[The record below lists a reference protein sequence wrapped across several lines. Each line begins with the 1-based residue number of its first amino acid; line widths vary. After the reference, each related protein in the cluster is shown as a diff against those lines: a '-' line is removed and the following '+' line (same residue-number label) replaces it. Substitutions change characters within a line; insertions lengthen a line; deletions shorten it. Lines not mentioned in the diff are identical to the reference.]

1 MVRLFVGLMISTL
14 MLFSI
19 TPLLWGE
26 DLGRQDELIE
36 MMIQIVLENNPTL
49 RSQGRLVRES
59 EILPEPHPTFA
70 LSGINFNVGAAFW
83 NPVTNSFNLIPNAT
97 LGMSFSLG
105 DPARVLNSFNLKKEK
120 EGAKQDYQQI
130 KNSIIS
136 DLLSYVREILRLKS
150 QRENLEKLKI
160 YLEDYSD
167 LSEKQVKA
175 GVKETELDKL
185 WDLKE
190 RIMGIE
196 GELQDIKNQ
205 LNTIRLEAAMR
216 LGGDAWEELLELFWQ
231 LDEQI

>member
-1 MVRLFVGLMISTL
+1 MVRLFVGLMIFTL
-14 MLFSI
+14 ILFSI
-19 TPLLWGE
+19 TPLVWGE

-36 MMIQIVLENNPTL
+36 RMIQIVLENNPTL
-49 RSQGRLVRES
+49 KSQGRLVRES
-59 EILPEPHPTFA
+59 QRLPEPHPTFA

-97 LGMSFSLG
+97 LGVSFSLG

-150 QRENLEKLKI
+150 QRENLEELKI

-175 GVKETELDKL
+175 GVKELELDKL

-196 GELQDIKNQ
+196 VELQDIKNQ
-205 LNTIRLEAAMR
+205 LNTIRLEAAMK